1 MPQDEPRED
10 TGTEH
15 RRPDAPR
22 PATVHAAFEEQA
34 RRAPHAV
41 AVRCGTEQL
50 GYGELDRRADR
61 LAAELRQ
68 LGLPRGGLV
77 VVSLGRSPLLLVAML
92 GVLKAGGAYVP
103 VEPTAPDRLLRH
115 VLARAEP
122 FVVLT
127 EEAHRVRLADA
138 TERPLRCL
146 DRETEAP
153 LPAPRAAAPAAVA
166 EPADLAC
173 VFFTSGSTGL
183 PKGALLEHRNLL
195 SAFHGWQ
202 RELGLTPAD
211 RHLQSTTF
219 EFDVFTADW
228 LRALCSGG
236 SLIMFEP
243 NVTLDSTPDLGALYQ
258 LLMTQQITVVGISA
272 RTFQRL
278 YAHISRSGLRL
289 GWVRLLLVGAEKW
302 YLDQQAE
309 VQRYLGGRVR
319 VVNSYGTAEAGIDN
333 LHFEPGDLVEPVTH
347 PERVSLIG
355 RPYPGSEVLVVD
367 AAGRPLGPG
376 VVGEIQLSGAVVGRG
391 YLGEPALTAAR
402 FHPVDAR
409 PGSPL
414 CYRTGDAG
422 RLREDGLVEYLGRL
436 DAVGGVEAV
445 VELAELD
452 GVLRSHPLVAES
464 WAADIEPV
472 PVEGAR
478 AAATAVGAARRPSV
492 RVGYVV
498 PVEPGAPFDAG
509 QVRAYAVERL
519 PAGCRPDVVV
529 PLPALPRTRAG
540 KVDRAGLPL
549 PTARPLDAAGPGRKA
564 GVPLGKTRASA
575 LKGRSAAGKA
585 GWRAV
590 AAGSAVAGSAVAGS
604 AVAGSAAA
612 GSVAAAAPRQRGW
625 VRLTLV
631 FAVLAYVL
639 AQVMWPGS
647 TSTSGIAQP
656 WAAFFHLLH
665 LIEDLAFGLG
675 VAFLLLGRPRLA
687 RFGRGPG
694 RTTAAWLS
702 ISWLLAAWWPQDNLY
717 RVTSASDYPAQVGL
731 TYGFNVTLMIAAW
744 VVLCFL
750 RPPGRPGSPGRS

>member
-10 TGTEH
+10 MDPATE
-15 RRPDAPR
+15 RGSREAPR
-22 PATVHAAFEEQA
+22 PATVHAAFEAQA
-34 RRAPHAV
+34 RRDPHAV

-50 GYGELDRRADR
+50 SYGELDCRADR
-61 LAAELRQ
+61 LAAELRH

-77 VVSLGRSPLLLVAML
+77 VVSLGRSPLVLVAML

-138 TERPLRCL
+138 TDRPLRLL
-146 DRETEAP
+146 DREAQAQA
-153 LPAPRAAAPAAVA
+153 LPGPRAATPASAAAAAAVVDA
-166 EPADLAC
+166 AVDAADLAC

-243 NVTLDSTPDLGALYQ
+243 NVTLDRTPDLGALHQ
-258 LLMTQQITVVGISA
+258 LLMTQQVTVVGISA

-278 YAHISRSGLRL
+278 YAHVGRFGLRL
-289 GWVRLLLVGAEKW
+289 GSVRLLLVGAEKW
-302 YLDQQAE
+302 YLDRQLE
-309 VQRYLGGRVR
+309 VQQYLGEQVR

-333 LHFEPGDLVEPVTH
+333 LHFEPADLPGPVTH

-355 RPYPGSEVLVVD
+355 RPYPGTEVMVVD
-367 AAGRPLGPG
+367 AAGRPVGPG
-376 VVGEIQLSGAVVGRG
+376 VVGEIQLAGAVVGRG

-402 FHPVDAR
+402 FHPVDLR

-436 DAVGGVEAV
+436 DTDGGVEAV
-445 VELAELD
+445 AELAELD

-464 WAADIEPV
+464 WAADIELI
-472 PVEGAR
+472 PVESAE
-478 AAATAVGAARRPSV
+478 AGAAQRPLV

-498 PVEPGAPFDAG
+498 PVDPEAPFDAE
-509 QVRAYAVERL
+509 QVRAHAVERL
-519 PAGCRPDVVV
+519 PGGRGPEVVV
-529 PLPALPRTRAG
+529 PLPVLPRTRAG

-549 PTARPLDAAGPGRKA
+549 PAAQQLEAAGAVAAGSAKGAGAVPVGAGRKAAAGGKA

-575 LKGRSAAGKA
+575 LKGRAVGAGPA
-585 GWRAV
+585 GALARP
-590 AAGSAVAGSAVAGS
+590 
-604 AVAGSAAA
+604 
-612 GSVAAAAPRQRGW
+612 APRR
-625 VRLTLV
+625 R
-631 FAVLAYVL
+631 
-639 AQVMWPGS
+639 
-647 TSTSGIAQP
+647 
-656 WAAFFHLLH
+656 
-665 LIEDLAFGLG
+665 
-675 VAFLLLGRPRLA
+675 A
-687 RFGRGPG
+687 R
-694 RTTAAWLS
+694 
-702 ISWLLAAWWPQDNLY
+702 WWPL
-717 RVTSASDYPAQVGL
+717 RWWPARRRPGPPP
-731 TYGFNVTLMIAAW
+731 AD
-744 VVLCFL
+744 
-750 RPPGRPGSPGRS
+750 RPPRTP